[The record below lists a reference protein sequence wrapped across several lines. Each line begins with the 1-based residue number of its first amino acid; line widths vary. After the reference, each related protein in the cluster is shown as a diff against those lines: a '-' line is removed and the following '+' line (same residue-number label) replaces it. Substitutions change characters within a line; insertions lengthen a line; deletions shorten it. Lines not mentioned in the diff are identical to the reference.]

1 MAQYYN
7 LTLKN
12 NSTTPWT
19 FYIYQQAPEQ
29 PGNEVF
35 SLAWFASPYTINP
48 ATNITFSWT
57 MEYGFVCGTCES
69 IRPGATFSASDQVSG
84 DLNLNNSIELVNWKN
99 KPSLN
104 NPVRGNHPGAMTI
117 RSHSNVPDK
126 SVAAG
131 MSLSGSATF
140 ITATGPNLAHVF
152 TPTPTYWIAAGTD
165 VQAGTVLDISAI
177 KQNAKVVFPANS
189 HSLTYSFGPDNQWS
203 QDQQT

>member
-189 HSLTYSFGPDNQWS
+189 HSLTYSFGADNQWS

>member
-152 TPTPTYWIAAGTD
+152 MPTPTYWIAAGTD

>member
-1 MAQYYN
+1 MSQYYN

-12 NSTTPWT
+12 NSATSWT

-35 SLAWFASPYTINP
+35 SLAWLASPFHIKPDTRIN
-48 ATNITFSWT
+48 FSWT
-57 MEYGFVCGTCES
+57 MDYGFVCGTCES
-69 IRPGATFSASDQVSG
+69 LRPGATFSASDQVSG
-84 DLNLNNSIELVNWKN
+84 DLNSNNAIELVNWNN

-104 NPVRGNHPGAMTI
+104 DPVRGNHPGALTI

-140 ITATGPNLAHVF
+140 ITATGPNLTHVF
-152 TPTPTYWIAAGTD
+152 TPTPTYWIAAGTE
-165 VQAGTVLDISAI
+165 VQAGTVLDISAV
-177 KQNAKVVFPANS
+177 KQNAKIEFPPNS
-189 HSLTYSFGPDNQWS
+189 HSLTYSLGPDNQWT

>member
-35 SLAWFASPYTINP
+35 PLAWFASPYTINP

>member
-117 RSHSNVPDK
+117 RSHSDVPDK

>member
-1 MAQYYN
+1 MSQYYN

-12 NSTTPWT
+12 NSAKPWT
-19 FYIYQQAPEQ
+19 FYVYQQAPEQ

-35 SLAWFASPYTINP
+35 SLAWFASPFHIMPDTRIN
-48 ATNITFSWT
+48 FSWT

-69 IRPGATFSASDQVSG
+69 VRPGATFSASDQVSG
-84 DLNLNNSIELVNWKN
+84 DLNSKNEIELVNWKN

-104 NPVRGNHPGAMTI
+104 NPVRGNHSGALTI
-117 RSHSNVPDK
+117 RSHSDVPDK
-126 SVAAG
+126 SVAVG

-140 ITATGPNLAHVF
+140 ITATGPNLTHVF
-152 TPTPTYWIAAGTD
+152 TPTPTYWIAAGTE
-165 VQAGTVLDISAI
+165 VQAGTILDITAI

-189 HSLTYSFGPDNQWS
+189 HSLTYSLGPDNQWT